1 MMATMYELDEINHI
15 DDNRDTPDPEYR
27 RDLGLDSFY
36 GDEYE
41 DEDYDDEEDEA
52 YYSLR
57 RRSISRLF
65 STI

>member
-52 YYSLR
+52 YYSER
-57 RRSISRLF
+57 VYDDEA
-65 STI
+65 